1 MLSISSEKNP
11 KIQQIIRLREKARE
25 RKKENLFVIEGVR
38 ELSLAL
44 KGGIAVR
51 EIFFCPEFMQPEALD
66 GLKKKAENSGWTE
79 ISKNVYG
86 KIAVRESTEGVIAVA
101 EMRELPLEKIRLPG
115 KPLILVAENVEKPG
129 NLGALLRTADA
140 AALDAVIV
148 CDTGIDIY
156 NPNVI
161 RSSLGC
167 LFTQQIAVCSSE
179 SAIMWLKKNHIK
191 IFAATPEGAQIYFK
205 ADYNQPCAIVVGSEA
220 EGLSSVWMENSD
232 SKIAIPMQG
241 EIDSLNVSVSAAVV
255 LFEAVRQRNFTSS
268 N

>member
-1 MLSISSEKNP
+1 MPSITSEKNP

-25 RKKENLFVIEGVR
+25 RKKENLFVIEGIR
-38 ELSLAL
+38 ELNLAL
-44 KGGIAVR
+44 KGGIVAR
-51 EIFFCPEFMQPEALD
+51 EIFCCPDFMQPKVLD
-66 GLKKKAENSGWTE
+66 ELKKIADKIGWTE
-79 ISKNVYG
+79 ITKNVYG

-101 EMRELPLEKIRLPG
+101 EMRELSLEKIRLSA
-115 KPLILVAENVEKPG
+115 KPLILVVEKVEKPG

-148 CDTGIDIY
+148 CDTGIDVY

-167 LFTQQIAVCSSE
+167 LFTQQIALCDSE
-179 SAIMWLKKNHIK
+179 AAIQWLKKNRVK

-205 ADYNQPCAIVVGSEA
+205 AGYNQPCAIVVGSEA
-220 EGLSSVWMENSD
+220 EGLSPAWIKNAD
-232 SKIAIPMQG
+232 SKVLIPMRG